1 MPMKLLVENGD
12 VKLCYDASA
21 VNRFKVFKMV
31 PIGMSGDCSFS
42 QMIALSS
49 VFSKTLKSYFT
60 KSQVK
65 TALAKVHALK
75 YTSRKFKT

>member
-1 MPMKLLVENGD
+1 MPMRLLVENGD

-31 PIGMSGDCSFS
+31 PMGMSGDCSFS

-60 KSQVK
+60 KSQVR
-65 TALAKVHALK
+65 TALARVHALK